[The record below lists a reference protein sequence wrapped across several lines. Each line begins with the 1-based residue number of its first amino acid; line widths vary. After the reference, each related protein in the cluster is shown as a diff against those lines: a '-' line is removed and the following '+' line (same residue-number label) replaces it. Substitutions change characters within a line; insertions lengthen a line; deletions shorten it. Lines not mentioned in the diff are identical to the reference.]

1 MALLSKIVWEKVIS
15 FIAHQVKNEVQGVFA
30 KSITN
35 NLFFILNRYY
45 VVEKTISYYGNKM
58 SVENSA
64 KSNDIE
70 KFGYFTHLKINSLFF
85 KE

>member
-1 MALLSKIVWEKVIS
+1 MALLCKIVWEKVIS

-58 SVENSA
+58 SS
-64 KSNDIE
+64 KR
-70 KFGYFTHLKINSLFF
+70 YHLGNNESISFSPKPPQLEI
-85 KE
+85 